1 MAISLGQID
10 LEALKNYLKIVQGF
24 RTIEDPSGD
33 TELVDGISSKKI
45 AIAALDEAGNLL
57 IQQEDE
63 NGNQIG
69 RTVVNNALNLVR
81 MNQEGQIEFIKAS
94 DVLTMSEG
102 EELKDNALAASQHTA
117 EDMRALRN
125 EMYHL
130 KLDMIKSGSV
140 QYDNVYNGYIDPF
153 ISMMSEQVYEVAPV
167 MLEGIDGNI
176 PVASGD
182 TIQLYQAGQYVMLT
196 GDGIVAGLDKLLND
210 SGSLTLEK
218 AQYTRQPDQMRK
230 TFGMYHNGK
239 FVFASDGT
247 TTVDTGNV
255 MNMIYKDGA
264 ERVSIVEL
272 NESISQKGFVSTIII
287 PAELDNTYLKTI
299 SLSLRVEGA
308 PGVCYCELYDYAT
321 LDKSQNRIFGEPIA
335 SSKNLSS
342 ANVSTNNFSTQQFV
356 FDNEILLEK
365 GHMYVLVLK
374 ANGTS
379 TGNIWRVGGFPEQ
392 CNNTI
397 HQDTYVYM
405 TDGTLTPQTVD
416 ILSNQVTDMFIG
428 LGVSQIETNNL
439 SYSKQGIYTGVFEI
453 ENDLASRVRVSFNPD
468 LNGKKIPN
476 NHKEVGADEFNIND
490 FYKVSVIGRT
500 RDMQYVQG
508 IPDALDAN
516 NNHMFKVYSHR
527 VLADGRLSANEYV
540 YDFHFGGQQVDYIE
554 FQIVYDSKEAV
565 GESGHGALYAVV
577 VSTDNAFLGEEV

>member
-63 NGNQIG
+63 KGNQIG

-167 MLEGIDGNI
+167 MLEGIDGNV

-218 AQYTRQPDQMRK
+218 AQFTRQPDQMRK

-247 TTVDTGNV
+247 MTVDTGNV

-308 PGVCYCELYDYAT
+308 PGVCYCELYDYST

-335 SSKNLSS
+335 SSK
-342 ANVSTNNFSTQQFV
+342 
-356 FDNEILLEK
+356 
-365 GHMYVLVLK
+365 
-374 ANGTS
+374 
-379 TGNIWRVGGFPEQ
+379 
-392 CNNTI
+392 
-397 HQDTYVYM
+397 
-405 TDGTLTPQTVD
+405 
-416 ILSNQVTDMFIG
+416 
-428 LGVSQIETNNL
+428 
-439 SYSKQGIYTGVFEI
+439 IY
-453 ENDLASRVRVSFNPD
+453 
-468 LNGKKIPN
+468 
-476 NHKEVGADEFNIND
+476 
-490 FYKVSVIGRT
+490 
-500 RDMQYVQG
+500 
-508 IPDALDAN
+508 
-516 NNHMFKVYSHR
+516 
-527 VLADGRLSANEYV
+527 
-540 YDFHFGGQQVDYIE
+540 
-554 FQIVYDSKEAV
+554 
-565 GESGHGALYAVV
+565 
-577 VSTDNAFLGEEV
+577 